1 MRSASQPV
9 TTAFMSQHI
18 GDMGSVETW
27 AAFERSTRQLS
38 GLYDIRTAQLSAD
51 AHPGYQT
58 RRWADESSAGPVA
71 EVQHHHAHI
80 ASVMAEHGVAPGRR
94 VIGIAFDGT
103 GFGADG
109 TIWGGEVLVA
119 GYDGFDRVG
128 HLRRVPLPGGDA
140 AIRRPCRV
148 ALAHLWA
155 AGIEWAHDVPA
166 VAAVPPEERA
176 VLVRQ
181 LESGTG
187 CVATSSM
194 GRLFDAVS
202 SLLGL
207 RHEAT
212 YEAQAAMELQWAA
225 QDAAAGASRPYR
237 FDLRG
242 DELDPSPVLRA
253 LVADRRAGVDTGAI
267 AAGFHAAVAR
277 LIGDV
282 AALEHAR
289 TGIDVVALSGGV
301 FQNALL
307 LGLARR
313 ELETRH
319 FEVLTHRV
327 VPPNDGGLALGQ
339 AAVAGYCATAPA
351 GA

>member
-1 MRSASQPV
+1 MRRRGRPGPTAS
-9 TTAFMSQHI
+9 
-18 GDMGSVETW
+18 
-27 AAFERSTRQLS
+27 
-38 GLYDIRTAQLSAD
+38 
-51 AHPGYQT
+51 
-58 RRWADESSAGPVA
+58 
-71 EVQHHHAHI
+71 
-80 ASVMAEHGVAPGRR
+80 
-94 VIGIAFDGT
+94 
-103 GFGADG
+103 
-109 TIWGGEVLVA
+109 
-119 GYDGFDRVG
+119 
-128 HLRRVPLPGGDA
+128 
-140 AIRRPCRV
+140 
-148 ALAHLWA
+148 
-155 AGIEWAHDVPA
+155 
-166 VAAVPPEERA
+166 
-176 VLVRQ
+176 
-181 LESGTG
+181 
-187 CVATSSM
+187 TS
-194 GRLFDAVS
+194 
-202 SLLGL
+202 
-207 RHEAT
+207 
-212 YEAQAAMELQWAA
+212 
-225 QDAAAGASRPYR
+225 
-237 FDLRG
+237 RG